1 MATLSFK
8 VTVKEAALIRRRAK
22 QERHSVSEFLRARA
36 TGEGATRQPAAGYRI
51 VRSRVTKLPVMVGP
65 AGCPGVKSED
75 VRALL
80 ADFP

>member
-8 VTVKEAALIRRRAK
+8 VTAREAALIRRRAK
-22 QERHSVSEFLRARA
+22 RERHSVSEFLRSRA
-36 TGEGATRQPAAGYRI
+36 MGEHAPRPAAAGYRI
-51 VRSRVTKLPVMVGP
+51 VRSRVTGLPVMVGP
-65 AGCPGVKSED
+65 AGVPGVKSED